1 MFKHKKN
8 KELGITL
15 IALVVTII
23 VLLILAGISVMML
36 TGNNGVLIRAGEAKE
51 KTDDAS
57 TKENISLAYN
67 SALIDKYVK
76 TDKTFEEKMQEELEE
91 TYGEGNVAVTKEGE
105 RNIWCNNRR

>member
-1 MFKHKKN
+1 
-8 KELGITL
+8 
-15 IALVVTII
+15 
-23 VLLILAGISVMML
+23 MML

-51 KTDDAS
+51 RTDEAQI
-57 TKENISLAYN
+57 TENIALAYN
-67 SALIDKYVK
+67 SALIGKFIK